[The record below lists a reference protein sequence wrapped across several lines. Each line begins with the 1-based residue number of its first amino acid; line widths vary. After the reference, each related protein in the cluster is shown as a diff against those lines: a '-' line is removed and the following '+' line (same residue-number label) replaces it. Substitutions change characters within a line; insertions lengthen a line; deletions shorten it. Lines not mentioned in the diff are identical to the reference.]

1 MKPAIGDY
9 VQQQN
14 RTQRRCEWAH
24 AALFTHCMSASLL
37 AHLHAM
43 LEYFKVPRRTER
55 SFFFF
60 FFFVL
65 LWKHVTHSKPSPG
78 AASCNRHAGHAGTSH
93 AEGLSHSSRRL
104 YFEGL
109 SDRARTANMA
119 VSSLRPRVEAMSV
132 SEMNH
137 STSPEPPPPF
147 WNPTLRCCSE
157 AGLHLLYPWSSR

>member
-60 FFFVL
+60 CLIV
-65 LWKHVTHSKPSPG
+65 KT
-78 AASCNRHAGHAGTSH
+78 RHAFKAFPGRGELQQT
-93 AEGLSHSSRRL
+93 R
-104 YFEGL
+104 
-109 SDRARTANMA
+109 RARGDVTCGGPLPFITAA
-119 VSSLRPRVEAMSV
+119 
-132 SEMNH
+132 
-137 STSPEPPPPF
+137 
-147 WNPTLRCCSE
+147 
-157 AGLHLLYPWSSR
+157 LL